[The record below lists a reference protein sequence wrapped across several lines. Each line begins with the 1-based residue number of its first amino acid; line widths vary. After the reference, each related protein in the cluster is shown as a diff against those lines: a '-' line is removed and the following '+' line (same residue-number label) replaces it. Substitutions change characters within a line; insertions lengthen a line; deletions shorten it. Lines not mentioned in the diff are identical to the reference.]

1 MEATQPADHDSV
13 KLMTVHLAKGLEF
26 ECVFV
31 PSVAAKKNKEGKPVF
46 SIFPSTRA
54 SNPLTTYS
62 ELPYEVREDREH
74 LPRFEGKLSAFE
86 RAVKDRAIEDER
98 RLFYVA
104 LTRAKQRLAV
114 TASWWYGRDQNFRGP
129 SPFWEELD
137 ALVDQGL
144 VHVARRDDQPDDN
157 PMFEVMADRREWPPP
172 PRIGLDD
179 HLFPQGWGR
188 AADAAMSGDLDVG
201 PLLSQLPEDERQ
213 AAAASV
219 AEHDRDLDVLA
230 AAIQPATPIRPEVPD
245 MISATSYVSLEKDEL
260 TAWDLVR
267 PLPRR
272 PTAARR
278 IGTEVHRLIEERS
291 RGMAPFPEE
300 TELDEPSGITIPS
313 RMAESLERWKSKF
326 GDRRIALLP
335 SGEPMIEV
343 PFTLKKDGLM
353 IRGRIDA
360 VYETDDGGLEIV
372 DFKTGRR
379 FESSEKADQLQV
391 YAEALRALG
400 LVRDGQPLI
409 LTYEFLSEPDPEQGD
424 GSHDRDAVEDWS
436 A

>member
-1 MEATQPADHDSV
+1 VAD
-13 KLMTVHLAKGLEF
+13 T
-26 ECVFV
+26 
-31 PSVAAKKNKEGKPVF
+31 
-46 SIFPSTRA
+46 
-54 SNPLTTYS
+54 
-62 ELPYEVREDREH
+62 
-74 LPRFEGKLSAFE
+74 
-86 RAVKDRAIEDER
+86 
-98 RLFYVA
+98 
-104 LTRAKQRLAV
+104 
-114 TASWWYGRDQNFRGP
+114 
-129 SPFWEELD
+129 
-137 ALVDQGL
+137 
-144 VHVARRDDQPDDN
+144 
-157 PMFEVMADRREWPPP
+157 
-172 PRIGLDD
+172 
-179 HLFPQGWGR
+179 
-188 AADAAMSGDLDVG
+188 
-201 PLLSQLPEDERQ
+201 
-213 AAAASV
+213 SV
-219 AEHDRDLDVLA
+219 AEHERDLNVLA
-230 AAIQPATPIRPEVPD
+230 AAIQPAVPIQPEVPD

-300 TELDEPSGITIPS
+300 TELDEPSGITVPS
-313 RMAESLERWKSKF
+313 RMTESLERWKAKY
-326 GDRRIALLP
+326 GERRIALLP

-391 YAEALRALG
+391 YADALRSLG

-409 LTYEFLSEPDPEQGD
+409 LTYEFLSEPAPREGEEEP
-424 GSHDRDAVEDWS
+424 SLESEEDWS